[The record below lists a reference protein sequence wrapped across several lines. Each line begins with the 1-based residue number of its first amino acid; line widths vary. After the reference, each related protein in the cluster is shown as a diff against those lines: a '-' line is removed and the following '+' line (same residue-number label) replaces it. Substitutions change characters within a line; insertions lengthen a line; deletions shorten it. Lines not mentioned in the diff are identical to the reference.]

1 MRPLHPFHAQLY
13 LGNGRAL
20 YCGPLQHL
28 EAHLYG
34 APVLHV
40 GIYGPFR
47 IKLAGEDW
55 QSRRCVVVPPGVRHA
70 LDLAGG
76 IHGKLFVETDSADA
90 PAFRRRF
97 PYRRG
102 EARALSDRDV
112 VELFRWVYEENP
124 SQAEVEARVDTL
136 LAVDGTIENPLD
148 ARIKLAVELIR
159 REPDRNFTQKE
170 LAEALGLSPSRVLH
184 LFSDQLGVP
193 YRRFRLWKRLMH
205 SFALLHAQDN
215 LTHAALD
222 SGFADAT
229 HFSHA
234 FRDTFGVNP
243 APVFR
248 KIERFDLI
256 GSA

>member
-13 LGNGRAL
+13 LGKGRAL

-47 IKLAGEDW
+47 IKLAGGAW

-76 IHGKLFVETDSADA
+76 IHGKLFVETDCADA

-102 EARALSDRDV
+102 DARALTDRDV
-112 VELFRWVYEENP
+112 VDLFRWVYEENP
-124 SQAEVEARVDTL
+124 SHAEVETRVDAL
-136 LAVDGTIENPLD
+136 LAVGEMTESPLN

-184 LFSDQLGVP
+184 LFSAELGVP
-193 YRRFRLWKRLMH
+193 YRRFRLWKRLLH
-205 SFALLHAQDN
+205 SFELLHSQDN
-215 LTHAALD
+215 LTYAALD

-248 KIERFDLI
+248 KIERFELI
-256 GSA
+256 GSD